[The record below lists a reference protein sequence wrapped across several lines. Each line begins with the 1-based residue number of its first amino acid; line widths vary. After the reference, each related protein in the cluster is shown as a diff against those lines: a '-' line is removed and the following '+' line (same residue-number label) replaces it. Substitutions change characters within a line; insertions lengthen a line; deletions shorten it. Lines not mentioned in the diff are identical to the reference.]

1 VGQGTGLGLSTVYGI
16 VKQSGGFVSV
26 SSRPGRGT
34 RFEIYLPRASAG
46 EAAAEA
52 PHESAV
58 GSRELVLVVEDDSAV
73 RGVMARTLREYGYT
87 VQAAASG
94 ADALALAERLKDAPS
109 LVIADVVMPGMSGG
123 QLATRLAQRWPTVPV
138 LFTSGY
144 TAVDAVSR
152 GLRDSGR
159 NFIQK
164 PLDPDVLARKVREII
179 DAARER

>member
-1 VGQGTGLGLSTVYGI
+1 
-16 VKQSGGFVSV
+16 
-26 SSRPGRGT
+26 
-34 RFEIYLPRASAG
+34 PRALA
-46 EAAAEA
+46 EVDAAEA
-52 PHESAV
+52 PPESEG
-58 GSRELVLVVEDDSAV
+58 GSSELVLVVEDDSAV

-94 ADALALAERLKDAPS
+94 ADALALAERLKEAPR

-123 QLATRLAQRWPTVPV
+123 QLAARLAERWPAVPV

-144 TAVDAVSR
+144 TAVDSVSR
-152 GLRDSGR
+152 GLADPGP

-179 DAARER
+179 DAARQR